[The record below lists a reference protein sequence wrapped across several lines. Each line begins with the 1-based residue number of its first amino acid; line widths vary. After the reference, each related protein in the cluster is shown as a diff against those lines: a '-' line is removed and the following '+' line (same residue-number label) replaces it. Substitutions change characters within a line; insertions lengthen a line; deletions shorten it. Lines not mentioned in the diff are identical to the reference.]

1 MAGQFQK
8 LKILYLMQILLED
21 TDENHPLTAQ
31 ELIVALGQRGIDA
44 ERKSIYSDIEA
55 LQMFGMDIV
64 QKKGRDTGYY
74 IGSRKFELA
83 ELKLLVDA
91 VQASKFITT
100 KKSEELIKKLG
111 CLTSRTEAG
120 QLRRQVFIFNR
131 IKTGNERIY
140 YTVDLIHKAISE
152 NRKIRFQYAEWTVKK
167 ELHLKKNGD
176 FYLVSPWALTWDDE
190 NYYLIAYEELSGFI
204 KHYRVDKMQHLE
216 ELSEERCGLEPF
228 EQFDLAAFTKRTF
241 GMYGGSEELVTLQCH
256 NELAGVILDRFGRD
270 TMMIPSDE
278 EHFHVNVPVTVS
290 RQFYGWVT
298 GVGSMMEIA
307 GPEKVRQGYRA
318 YLKGIMGLY

>member
-21 TDENHPLTAQ
+21 TDESHPLTAQ
-31 ELIVALGQRGIDA
+31 ELIAALGQRGIDA

-55 LQMFGMDIV
+55 LQMFGLDIV
-64 QKKGRDTGYY
+64 QKKGRDMGYY

-111 CLTSRTEAG
+111 CLTSRLEAG

-140 YTVDLIHKAISE
+140 YNVDLIHKAISE

-167 ELHLKKNGD
+167 ELHLKRSGD
-176 FYLVSPWALTWDDE
+176 YYLVSPWALTWDDE
-190 NYYLIAYEELSGFI
+190 NYYLIAYDELSGLI
-204 KHYRVDKMQHLE
+204 KHYRVDKMQRLE
-216 ELSEERCGLEPF
+216 ELSEERCGLEYF

-307 GPEKVRQGYRA
+307 GPEKVRQGYRT
-318 YLKGIMGLY
+318 YLKEIMELY